1 MPCFRGER
9 ATKGDGR
16 SSELRFPCPGGVS
29 CSVARGYHPEEVQI
43 KENVPGVC
51 GIAAFRSETGGT
63 GLSTVPSAA
72 PRPPRGPR
80 EDERRPRPPC
90 SSPQS
95 AAARPAAARPLSPA
109 VPPRI
114 SRSRPLP
121 RPRRPPGSPAIRPGL
136 LGGGGGS
143 GSGGAGGD
151 KSSCAQNKGA
161 RGWLWRRCA
170 ALRMGDFRRRG
181 FARAV
186 PVLPLNC
193 RVNVCGATGSR
204 RSRPASGRC

>member
-72 PRPPRGPR
+72 PRPPGGLGRTSAAPVPPAAPR
-80 EDERRPRPPC
+80 RARPPAPPPPGPYLRRC
-90 SSPQS
+90 RPASAAPGPSPDPAAPRGHPRS
-95 AAARPAAARPLSPA
+95 VRGCWGVGEGAAAGGRGGIKAAARRTK
-109 VPPRI
+109 V
-114 SRSRPLP
+114 
-121 RPRRPPGSPAIRPGL
+121 
-136 LGGGGGS
+136 LGGGCG
-143 GSGGAGGD
+143 GGA
-151 KSSCAQNKGA
+151 
-161 RGWLWRRCA
+161 RRCEWEISA
-170 ALRMGDFRRRG
+170 GGASL
-181 FARAV
+181 ARF
-186 PVLPLNC
+186 PSCP
-193 RVNVCGATGSR
+193 
-204 RSRPASGRC
+204 